1 MRSKSAAW
9 LAAGALLASSGLLAA
24 CDKSAQNGDG
34 TTAENA
40 VGTAAYT
47 PNGQVTPIGAD
58 TDKLDSPEVTAQAP
72 ANSATGAGAPA
83 TTTAP
88 EGGMAAQT
96 SAGATGSAAP

>member
-1 MRSKSAAW
+1 MLMRLKSAAW
-9 LAAGALLASSGLLAA
+9 MVAGALLASSGLLAA

-47 PNGQVTPIGAD
+47 PNGQVTPIGGD
-58 TDKLDSPEVTAQAP
+58 TDKLDSPEITAQAP
-72 ANSATGAGAPA
+72 ATGATGT

-96 SAGATGSAAP
+96 SAGATGSGAH